1 MQKVNLFLEM
11 PDEKY
16 IEVIKDFEAT
26 FFDVS
31 DQVNQVPLQQI
42 YQKLNNKNTT
52 ESLLM
57 NDLESITKI

>member
-1 MQKVNLFLEM
+1 M

-31 DQVNQVPLQQI
+31 DQVKQVPLQQI
-42 YQKLNNKNTT
+42 HQKINNQHMN

>member
-1 MQKVNLFLEM
+1 M

-31 DQVNQVPLQQI
+31 DQVNQVSLQQI
-42 YQKLNNKNTT
+42 HQKINNQNTT

>member
-31 DQVNQVPLQQI
+31 DQVNQVSLQQI
-42 YQKLNNKNTT
+42 HQKINNQNTT

>member
-31 DQVNQVPLQQI
+31 DQVNQVPL
-42 YQKLNNKNTT
+42 
-52 ESLLM
+52 
-57 NDLESITKI
+57 